1 MSDTWSS
8 EDDGAYTSH
17 LARER
22 VVDAYSKFIKDA
34 NEFIK
39 DANEELDQVQLTIE
53 SALALDDEEISPP
66 GLSRLAEDGPVISVG
81 TQVEMACH
89 YCEGPIDVVLREK
102 EVMYGHDSGLSR
114 HHYEIASK
122 ACDCPI
128 VLMYVQGPAQASW
141 AEYWRKKR

>member
-8 EDDGAYTSH
+8 EDDGAYISH

-34 NEFIK
+34 NE
-39 DANEELDQVQLTIE
+39 ELDQVQLTIE
-53 SALALDDEEISPP
+53 RALALDDEEISPP
-66 GLSRLAEDGPVISVG
+66 GLSRLAEDGPVVIVG
-81 TQVEMACH
+81 ARVEMMCH

-114 HHYEIASK
+114 HHYEITSK